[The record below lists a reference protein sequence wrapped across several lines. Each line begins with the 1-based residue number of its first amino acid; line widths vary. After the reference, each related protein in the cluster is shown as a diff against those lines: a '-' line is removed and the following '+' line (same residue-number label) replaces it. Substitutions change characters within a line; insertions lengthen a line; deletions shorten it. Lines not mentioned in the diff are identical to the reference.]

1 MQTVKSNLTSRSYR
15 YDLPVFSLSRLL
27 CCSQLIGWKH
37 QTVHA
42 SFNAL
47 LTTESLCSDS
57 NWGLNRLNRQCQ
69 LKMRKNKSLIDK
81 NTNKVWR
88 CLKQGHPFFILIHLG
103 SLHWKGNTV
112 SADSCHPM
120 PPSMALPLHKLVDK
134 TVRKQ
139 HTAWCQGL
147 LHLKLPLTAC
157 HTFSS
162 SNISKI
168 PEWSPHILPFAY

>member
-47 LTTESLCSDS
+47 LSTESLCSDS

-112 SADSCHPM
+112 SADSCHP
-120 PPSMALPLHKLVDK
+120 PWLYHCTSWLIK
-134 TVRKQ
+134 R
-139 HTAWCQGL
+139 WEN
-147 LHLKLPLTAC
+147 
-157 HTFSS
+157 
-162 SNISKI
+162 NIQPDAKGYCI
-168 PEWSPHILPFAY
+168 WNYP